1 MEQFDKK
8 NEIPEKHLTVF
19 KMTCVH
25 LECIFRHAT
34 SIEIN
39 VEKKD
44 RRIWN
49 VIGFRKICNDES
61 GILIWDYRKIHGFAC
76 GHLMNLV
83 NLNSTGKKAFHR
95 NTCSHLS

>member
-1 MEQFDKK
+1 MKPQK
-8 NEIPEKHLTVF
+8 NTVF
-19 KMTCVH
+19 QIAWIH
-25 LECIFRHAT
+25 LECLCRYAT

-49 VIGFRKICNDES
+49 MIGFRKISNDKS

-76 GHLMNLV
+76 GHLMILV
-83 NLNSTGKKAFHR
+83 NLNSIGKKAFHR